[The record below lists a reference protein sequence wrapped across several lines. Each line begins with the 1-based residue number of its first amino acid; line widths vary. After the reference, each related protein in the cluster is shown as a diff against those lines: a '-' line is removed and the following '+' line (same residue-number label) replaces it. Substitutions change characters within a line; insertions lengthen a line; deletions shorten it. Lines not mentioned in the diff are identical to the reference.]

1 MAHIVQLVQTALS
14 FNASYV
20 EFFFH
25 IRGSKRENVNFHICC
40 WNFEQ

>member
-20 EFFFH
+20 EFFFSH
-25 IRGSKRENVNFHICC
+25 TWLQEGKCELPHMLL
-40 WNFEQ
+40 EL